1 MIKKKLF
8 ILTGIA
14 LLTFTTPALAAN
26 MVMEMGVA
34 EQVDEQAP
42 TISVEGNTVSV
53 QNASGMNLEVVS
65 LTGRAVASYKIEGP
79 AQRIELNLPK
89 GCYILKVGK
98 VARKVTVR

>member
-8 ILTGIA
+8 ILAGIA
-14 LLTFTTPALAAN
+14 LLSFTTPALAAN

-98 VARKVTVR
+98 VVRKVTVR